1 MIRPYMVLRIFS
13 LLLSFFLVCLAF
25 PPKGQPATDLMD
37 QYLSLSGAFS
47 FVRRAP
53 ERTESQKIVL
63 SVFEDFLCPHCYDVF
78 SNLIPALKQ
87 KYPNQLD
94 IRFYAVPIVH
104 ASSQIPARAYA
115 ISHELGLSEEMQR
128 ALFHARFEEDIDT
141 GSRDGIAH
149 VAHRIGLDPELL
161 LSQLDAD
168 GGKAELEATVALGNS
183 YYIESVPTLIIDGWI
198 RVQDL
203 SPQNIETIIDEL
215 LERKRGKQ

>member
-1 MIRPYMVLRIFS
+1 MALRIFS
-13 LLLSFFLVCLAF
+13 FLLSFLLVCLAL
-25 PPKGQPATDLMD
+25 PPQGRPKTDLMD
-37 QYLSLSGAFS
+37 QYLSLSGTFS

-53 ERTESQKIVL
+53 EGTVSKKIVL
-63 SVFEDFLCPHCYDVF
+63 PVFEDFLCPHCYDVF

-94 IRFYAVPIVH
+94 IHFRAVPLVH

-128 ALFHARFEEDIDT
+128 ALFQARFEEDIDT
-141 GSRDGIAH
+141 GSRDGIAL
-149 VAHRIGLDPELL
+149 VAHRIGLDPESL

-183 YYIESVPTLIIDGWI
+183 YHIESVPTLIIDGWI

-215 LERKRGKQ
+215 LERKQGDQ

>member
-1 MIRPYMVLRIFS
+1 MIRPDMVLRIFPF
-13 LLLSFFLVCLAF
+13 LLSFFLVCLAF
-25 PPKGQPATDLMD
+25 PPQGQPTTDLMD
-37 QYLSLSGAFS
+37 QYLSLSGTFS

-53 ERTESQKIVL
+53 EGTVSKKIVL
-63 SVFEDFLCPHCYDVF
+63 TVFEDFLCPHCYEVF

-87 KYPNQLD
+87 KYPNQLE
-94 IRFYAVPIVH
+94 IRFYAVPLVH

-115 ISHELGLSEEMQR
+115 LSHELGLSEEMQR

-149 VAHRIGLDPELL
+149 VAHRLGLDPALL
-161 LSQLDAD
+161 LSRLDAD
-168 GGKAELEATVALGNS
+168 GGKAELEATVALGHS
-183 YYIESVPTLIIDGWI
+183 YHIESVPTLIIDGWI

-215 LERKRGKQ
+215 LERKRVEQ

>member
-1 MIRPYMVLRIFS
+1 MVLRIFPF
-13 LLLSFFLVCLAF
+13 LLSFFLVCLAF
-25 PPKGQPATDLMD
+25 PPQGQPTTDLTD
-37 QYLSLSGAFS
+37 QYLSLSGTFS

-53 ERTESQKIVL
+53 EGTVSKKIVL
-63 SVFEDFLCPHCYDVF
+63 TVFEDFLCPHCYDVF

-87 KYPNQLD
+87 KYPNQLE
-94 IRFYAVPIVH
+94 IRFYAVPLVH

-115 ISHELGLSEEMQR
+115 LSHELGLSEEMQR

-149 VAHRIGLDPELL
+149 VAHRLGLDPALL
-161 LSQLDAD
+161 LSRLDAD
-168 GGKAELEATVALGNS
+168 GGKAELEATVALGHS
-183 YYIESVPTLIIDGWI
+183 YHIESVPTLIIDGWI

-215 LERKRGKQ
+215 LERKRVEQ

>member
-1 MIRPYMVLRIFS
+1 MVLRIFPF
-13 LLLSFFLVCLAF
+13 LLSFFLVCLAF
-25 PPKGQPATDLMD
+25 PPQGQPTTDLMD

-53 ERTESQKIVL
+53 EEAVSEKIVL
-63 SVFEDFLCPHCYDVF
+63 TVFEDFLCSHCYAVF
-78 SNLIPALKQ
+78 SKLIPALKQ
-87 KYPNQLD
+87 KYPDMLD
-94 IRFYAVPIVH
+94 IRFRAVPIVH

-168 GGKAELEATVALGNS
+168 GGKAELEATIALGDS
-183 YYIESVPTLIIDGWI
+183 YHIEGVPTLIIDGWI
-198 RVQDL
+198 RVNDL
-203 SPQNIETIIDEL
+203 SPENIEAIIGGL
-215 LERKRGKQ
+215 LERKQGKQ

>member
-1 MIRPYMVLRIFS
+1 MIRPDMVLRIFS
-13 LLLSFFLVCLAF
+13 LLLSFFLACLAF
-25 PPKGQPATDLMD
+25 PPKGQSTTDLMD

-53 ERTESQKIVL
+53 EETESKKIVL

-87 KYPNQLD
+87 KYPKQLD
-94 IRFYAVPIVH
+94 VRFHAVPIVH

-141 GSRDGIAH
+141 GSRAGIAH

-168 GGKAELEATVALGNS
+168 GGKAELEATIALGNS
-183 YYIESVPTLIIDGWI
+183 YHIEGVPTLIIDGWI

-215 LERKRGKQ
+215 LERKRGKP

>member
-1 MIRPYMVLRIFS
+1 MIRPYMALRIFS
-13 LLLSFFLVCLAF
+13 FLLSFFLAC
-25 PPKGQPATDLMD
+25 PPQSRATTDLMD

-53 ERTESQKIVL
+53 EGTVSKKIVL
-63 SVFEDFLCPHCYDVF
+63 TVFEDFLCPHCYDVF
-78 SNLIPALKQ
+78 SNLIPALEQ

-94 IRFYAVPIVH
+94 IHFRAIPLVH

-149 VAHRIGLDPELL
+149 VADRVGLDPELL
-161 LSQLDAD
+161 LNQLDAD
-168 GGKAELEATVALGNS
+168 GGKAELEASVALGNS
-183 YYIESVPTLIIDGWI
+183 YHIESVPTLIIDGWI

-203 SPQNIETIIDEL
+203 SPQNIETIIDDL
-215 LERKRGKQ
+215 LERKRVDP

>member
-1 MIRPYMVLRIFS
+1 MALRIFS
-13 LLLSFFLVCLAF
+13 FLLSFFLVCLAF
-25 PPKGQPATDLMD
+25 PPKGQPTTDLMD
-37 QYLSLSGAFS
+37 QYLSLSGTFS

-53 ERTESQKIVL
+53 EGTESKKIVL

-78 SNLIPALKQ
+78 SKLIPTLKQ

-94 IRFYAVPIVH
+94 IRFYAVPLVH

-168 GGKAELEATVALGNS
+168 GGKAELEAAVALGNS

-203 SPQNIETIIDEL
+203 SPQNIEAIIDEL